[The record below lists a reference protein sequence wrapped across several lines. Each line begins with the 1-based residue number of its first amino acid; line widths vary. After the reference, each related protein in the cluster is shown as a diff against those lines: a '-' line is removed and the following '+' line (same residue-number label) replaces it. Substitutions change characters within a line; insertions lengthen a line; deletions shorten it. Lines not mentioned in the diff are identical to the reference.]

1 MNAIRTFAAK
11 GWTALGAAFAVC
23 AFMLAVGL
31 LCPTSAHA
39 AGLDDEGVTGVGAD
53 VVPTGEAAGTDAT
66 QADTGK
72 AGEDGAGTSEDTS
85 AGGADASEGTDADAG
100 ETDANK
106 EDGIDAG
113 GTTTDDSTDTDKDA
127 TTDADAD
134 TGKDT
139 AAGAD
144 AEKDAGTDSSKT
156 DTEDTTANGTTSN
169 AGSTT
174 TTTTGN
180 TGNASSATT
189 TTTTATTAKATSTA
203 ATAKATTTATTAKTS
218 AATTTATT
226 TASSTPKGGTRVLEN
241 GHVYIFYSDASGK
254 NVEVYRGST
263 SNKAAITQYTAN
275 YTAAQ
280 QWCVSYDANNYVT
293 FTNVKTGKVIDVSNG
308 KAFKGATVW
317 QYASNGTLAQKWIV
331 TKLASGGYRI
341 VSALDSRFALD
352 LYNASKTNDAKLW
365 LYKANGTAAQCWRFY
380 DVTAAKAT
388 LAKQVA
394 TYKNAIATGVY
405 TIATSLSGARVLD
418 VYNGS
423 TANGGNVQLWNS
435 NSTQAQMWYVSYD
448 SSGYMQLKN
457 VKSGKMLDVAGG
469 SKTHGTN
476 VWQYAANNSLAQKWV
491 AVPYGDG
498 TYKLVSA
505 LFPRIV
511 LDVYNGNGAKGAN
524 INIFKA
530 NSTAAQRWKFAKVT
544 AIVANGLYSAATVL
558 NSSKVLDLSNAGTAD
573 NTKIQIWSSNKTYA
587 QKWYLSRVAANTYT
601 LQSTSSGKY
610 LTAKS
615 NGSLYQHAKTGGSEQ
630 KWLVNWVNGYYQLK
644 NLLTGKWLDVSNA
657 GTADGTAVQTW
668 EWNNTKAQRWK
679 LAQAYAVEPNAYF
692 AVVSALSSK
701 MIVGAA
707 YARTSCGT
715 NVSLTTKSTYDT
727 QKWLF
732 ILNSDKSSYTIVNA
746 GSGLALDV
754 ANGSTTS
761 GTNVQLWTR
770 NSTKAQKWYVYWSA
784 SGYFTI
790 APQLKTSLRLDV
802 ANADTTNE
810 TNIQV
815 YTSNGTLAQGWRFT
829 PTSYNANQSLRGI
842 DIASWEAGINIWS
855 VDADFVIVKVSQGTS
870 YINPYWREW
879 AEATLNSG
887 KKLGLYHYAA
897 GDNPEDE
904 ANFFANQIGDYI
916 GRAVLVIDWESYDND
931 AYEENGAG
939 WTDRWRAQV
948 KNRTGKTAWTY
959 VSQSISHYYSG
970 PLWIAQ
976 YANYDTT
983 GYQDHPWNEGAYTC
997 VCRQYTSSGN
1007 ISGYSGD
1014 LDLNKFYGSRQDW
1027 DAWAQ
1032 GRSA

>member
-1 MNAIRTFAAK
+1 MDAIWTSATK
-11 GWTALGAAFAVC
+11 GWAALGAVCAVC
-23 AFMLAVGL
+23 VLMLAVGL
-31 LCPTSAHA
+31 LCPADAHA
-39 AGLDDEGVTGVGAD
+39 AGLGDEGAGNAGAAAASVD
-53 VVPTGEAAGTDAT
+53 DAAGTA
-66 QADTGK
+66 QADADDVK
-72 AGEDGAGTSEDTS
+72 ADGAGAADADPTGS
-85 AGGADASEGTDADAG
+85 ADASTDAGAGESDMDAGQDDAEKGGADA
-100 ETDANK
+100 
-106 EDGIDAG
+106 
-113 GTTTDDSTDTDKDA
+113 DDSADTDENTA
-127 TTDADAD
+127 PDAD
-134 TGKDT
+134 TG
-139 AAGAD
+139 AGEDAD
-144 AEKDAGTDSSKT
+144 ANTGKADADSPKDDAADKT
-156 DTEDTTANGTTSN
+156 VDTTTNGSANGGTGASTSN
-169 AGSTT
+169 TTNTTASTT
-174 TTTTGN
+174 TAKTAKT
-180 TGNASSATT
+180 ASATT
-189 TTTTATTAKATSTA
+189 TTTAKASTA
-203 ATAKATTTATTAKTS
+203 ATATTA
-218 AATTTATT
+218 
-226 TASSTPKGGTRVLEN
+226 TASSTPKGGARVLEN
-241 GHVYIFYSDASGK
+241 GHVYIIYSDASGK

-263 SNKAAITQYTAN
+263 SNKAAITQYAAN

-280 QWCVSYDANNYVT
+280 QWRVSYDANNYAT

-317 QYASNGTLAQKWIV
+317 QYAANGTLAQKWIV
-331 TKLASGGYRI
+331 TKLASGAYRI

-352 LYNASKTNDAKLW
+352 LYNASRANDAKLW
-365 LYKANGTAAQCWRFY
+365 LYGVNGTAAQSWRLY

-394 TYKNAIATGVY
+394 AYKNAIAAGVY

-418 VYNGS
+418 VAGGS
-423 TANGGNVQLWNS
+423 TANGGNVQLWDS

-448 SSGYMQLKN
+448 GSGYMQLKN
-457 VKSGKMLDVAGG
+457 VKSGKMLDVANA
-469 SKTHGTN
+469 SKAHGTN
-476 VWQYAANNSLAQKWV
+476 VWQYAANGSLAQKWV

-511 LDVYNGNGAKGAN
+511 LDVYNGNSAKGAN
-524 INIFKA
+524 VNIFKA

-544 AIVANGLYSAATVL
+544 ALVANGLYSVASVL
-558 NSSKVLDLSNAGTAD
+558 DSSKVLDLSNAGTAD
-573 NTKIQIWSSNKTYA
+573 NTKIQIWASNKTYA

-615 NGSLYQHAKTGGSEQ
+615 DGSLYQHAKSGGNDQ
-630 KWLVNWVNGYYQLK
+630 KWLIDWVNGYYLLK
-644 NLLTGKWLDVSNA
+644 NLLTGKWLDLSNA
-657 GTADGTAVQTW
+657 NTADGTAVQTW

-679 LAQAYAVEPNAYF
+679 LTQAYAVESNKYF
-692 AVVSALSSK
+692 TIVSALSSK

-715 NVSLTTKSTYDT
+715 NVSLTTQSTYDT

-732 ILNSDKSSYTIVNA
+732 VLNSDKTTYTIVNA

-754 ANGSTTS
+754 ANASTAS

-770 NSTKAQKWYVYWSA
+770 NSTKAQKWRVYWSA

-802 ANADTTNE
+802 AGARTANE

-815 YTSNGTLAQGWRFT
+815 YTNNGTLAQGWRFAS
-829 PTSYNANQSLRGI
+829 TSYNSNQSLRGI
-842 DIASWEAGINIWS
+842 DIASWEAGIDIWS
-855 VDADFVIVKVSQGTS
+855 VDADFIIVKVSQGTS
-870 YINPYWREW
+870 YTNPYWREW
-879 AEATLNSG
+879 AEATLQSG

-897 GDNPEDE
+897 GGNPEDE
-904 ANFFANQIGDYI
+904 ANYFVNQIGDYI
-916 GRAVLVIDWESYDND
+916 GRAVLVIDWEGEQNSSYS
-931 AYEENGAG
+931 ENGAW

-983 GYQDHPWNEGAYTC
+983 GYQSKPWNEGAYTC
-997 VCRQYTSSGN
+997 VCRQYTSQGD
-1007 ISGYSGD
+1007 ISGYSGL

>member
-1 MNAIRTFAAK
+1 MNANRTSAAK
-11 GWTALGAAFAVC
+11 GWTALGAGCVVC

-31 LCPTSAHA
+31 LCPTGAHA
-39 AGLDDEGVTGVGAD
+39 AELDDEGAALVGAD
-53 VVPTGEAAGTDAT
+53 VVSAGEKADTDAT
-66 QADTGK
+66 QADAEE
-72 AGEDGAGTSEDTS
+72 AGEDS
-85 AGGADASEGTDADAG
+85 AGASKDTDADASCDG
-100 ETDANK
+100 ADK
-106 EDGIDAG
+106 EAG
-113 GTTTDDSTDTDKDA
+113 ADEGGATTDDSTGADKDT

-134 TGKDT
+134 TGKD
-139 AAGAD
+139 AAD
-144 AEKDAGTDSSKT
+144 AEKDADTNSSKT
-156 DTEDTTANGTTSN
+156 DAADTTTNDAAGT
-169 AGSTT
+169 AGSAT
-174 TTTTGN
+174 TTTTG
-180 TGNASSATT
+180 GAGS

-203 ATAKATTTATTAKTS
+203 ATAKATTTATTAKAS
-218 AATTTATT
+218 VATATATT

-241 GHVYIFYSDASGK
+241 GHIYIFYSDASGK

-263 SNKAAITQYTAN
+263 SNKAAITQYAAN

-280 QWCVSYDANNYVT
+280 QWRVSYDANNYAT

-388 LAKQVA
+388 LAQQVA
-394 TYKNAIATGVY
+394 AYKNAIAAGVY

-530 NSTAAQRWKFAKVT
+530 NSTPAQRWKFAKVT

-615 NGSLYQHAKTGGSEQ
+615 DGSLYQHAKSGGNDQ
-630 KWLVNWVNGYYQLK
+630 KWLINWVNGYYQLK

-657 GTADGTAVQTW
+657 GTADGTTVQTW

-754 ANGSTTS
+754 ANGSTAS

-802 ANADTTNE
+802 SGARTANE

-815 YTSNGTLAQGWRFT
+815 YTSNGTLAQGWRFN

-855 VDADFVIVKVSQGTS
+855 VDADFVIVKVSQGTN

-897 GDNPEDE
+897 GGNPEDE
-904 ANFFANQIGDYI
+904 ANFFVNQIGDYI
-916 GRAVLVIDWESYDND
+916 GRAVLVIDWESEQNS
-931 AYEENGAG
+931 AYAENGAW
-939 WTDRWRAQV
+939 WTNRWRAQV

-959 VSQSISHYYSG
+959 VSQSISRYYSG

-976 YANYDTT
+976 YANYNTT

-997 VCRQYTSSGN
+997 VCRQYTSQGD